1 MSFSHRDQSLF
12 DIPAATYIGQSIY
25 TANIP
30 HIVCLTVNGTDM
42 TIGAPVTTGGVQTL
56 DNKSL
61 VADHTYFIDS
71 VTATKRIR
79 FDATGVTAGAP
90 VIISSAGSGT
100 IILPNPAGGTATI
113 LADASAQSVSGIW
126 SFTNATASTS
136 TITGAIVVSG
146 GVGIAGNAH
155 IGGRT
160 TTVGLTSSGS
170 GIYISD
176 PTAGT
181 PFVACLNTTMV
192 AGNAYQCLRAGYATS
207 EYNEACVN
215 FYFDGVGSASNR
227 ADLGVYGHEDIIK
240 ITSATVDITPTT
252 VSGSTT
258 TGSLIARG
266 GAGIVGNLYVGGDV
280 HATSATASTSTIT
293 GALVVTGGAGIA
305 GDVHIGAR
313 TTSLNMTC
321 TTAPV
326 NPTDVARLSDLST
339 VVSFPMGYWHDA
351 FVLPEP
357 TQDLLIITMGRLVF
371 LITTSG
377 FIATTTLSPGI
388 AYYQLTLAAQ
398 YRPMVPIANTWIV
411 TSVGG
416 VADYSNIMVDTT
428 GKIYMHY
435 NVLASFPSSVAVQ
448 CLGWCVTY
456 AVA

>member
-1 MSFSHRDQSLF
+1 
-12 DIPAATYIGQSIY
+12 
-25 TANIP
+25 
-30 HIVCLTVNGTDM
+30 M

-113 LADASAQSVSGIW
+113 LADASTQSVSGIW
-126 SFTNATASTS
+126 SFTNAAASTS

-146 GVGIAGNAH
+146 GVGIAGNTH

-305 GDVHIGAR
+305 GATYVGGDTHITSATASTSTITGALVVTGGIGCAER
-313 TTSLNMTC
+313 NTATNMTC
-321 TTAPV
+321 TTAPSAL
-326 NPTDVARLSDLST
+326 TDVMRLSEFT
-339 VVSFPMGYWHDA
+339 VVIAGAYTFAMSDGTVVYTPSSTIVAIKYGRIVCLNMSRFSATSATLTCPCNGISLATGYNDSY
-351 FVLPEP
+351 VPSD
-357 TQDLLIITMGRLVF
+357 TYMVTYGRNPGGAQTVF
-371 LITTSG
+371 
-377 FIATTTLSPGI
+377 PGI
-388 AYYQLTLAAQ
+388 LTLNYPGAGTMIYSLTFNCTQPAGFAWDGIRIC
-398 YRPMVPIANTWIV
+398 YI
-411 TSVGG
+411 SV
-416 VADYSNIMVDTT
+416 S
-428 GKIYMHY
+428 
-435 NVLASFPSSVAVQ
+435 
-448 CLGWCVTY
+448 
-456 AVA
+456 